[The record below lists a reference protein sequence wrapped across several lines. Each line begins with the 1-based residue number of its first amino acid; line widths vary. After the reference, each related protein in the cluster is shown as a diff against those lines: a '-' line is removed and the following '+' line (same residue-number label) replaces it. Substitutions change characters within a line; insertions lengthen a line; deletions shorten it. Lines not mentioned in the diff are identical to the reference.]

1 MSFVSFLL
9 NKRFYKHLAIILLL
23 GIVLFF
29 VAIKA
34 LDIYTNNGEY
44 IETPILQGADVDS
57 LMGTAS
63 DDYLLYEVVDSMYDD
78 YALPGTI
85 LMQNPKPGAK
95 VKPGRKIYLTI
106 VAKMSEMVNM
116 PNLIDLTLRRAIEV
130 IELSHLRVAHIDF
143 VPDMALNAV
152 LEQWYKGQK
161 VPNDTLLPK
170 YAAIE
175 LKVGNG
181 FGKQGAVVPYLIGK
195 SVDAAVSQIMKS
207 SLNVG
212 RIDTLASDNFEGDLR
227 VYKQTPMS
235 IPNMQ
240 HKTFLGDTV
249 NILLRSAN
257 GFDFKLWVESYIIPQ
272 DSLLQNDSLD
282 FESAFDVDTEED
294 F

>member
-1 MSFVSFLL
+1 MSFISFLL
-9 NKRFYKHLAIILLL
+9 SKSFYKHLAIILFL
-23 GIVLFF
+23 GMVLFF

-44 IETPILQGADVDS
+44 IETPILKGVDVDS
-57 LMGTAS
+57 LMTSAS

-78 YALPGTI
+78 YALPGTV
-85 LMQNPKPGAK
+85 LLQNPKPGAK

-106 VAKMSEMVNM
+106 VAKMSEKVKM

-130 IELSHLRVAHIDF
+130 VELSHLRVAHLDF
-143 VPDMALNAV
+143 VHDMALNAV
-152 LEQWYKGQK
+152 LEQWYQGRK

-175 LKVGNG
+175 LKVGDG
-181 FGKQGAVVPYLIGK
+181 FGKQAAVVPFLIGK
-195 SVDAAVSQIMKS
+195 SINAAMVQIMKS

-235 IPNMQ
+235 IPSMQ

-249 NILLRSAN
+249 DILLRSAN
-257 GFDFKLWVESYIIPQ
+257 GFDFQPWVESFMPQ
-272 DSLLQNDSLD
+272 DSLSQGDSLLFEDD
-282 FESAFDVDTEED
+282 FDLEDEEE

>member
-1 MSFVSFLL
+1 MSFVSFLFS
-9 NKRFYKHLAIILLL
+9 KSFYKHLAIILLL

-57 LMGTAS
+57 LMATAS
-63 DDYLLYEVVDSMYDD
+63 NNYLLYEVVDSMYDD
-78 YALPGTI
+78 YALPGTV

-106 VAKMSEMVNM
+106 VAKMSEMVKM

-130 IELSHLRVAHIDF
+130 VELSHLRIAHIDF

-152 LEQWYKGQK
+152 LDQWYQGQK

-181 FGKQGAVVPYLIGK
+181 FGKQAAVVPFLIGK
-195 SVDAAVSQIMKS
+195 SAEAAVTQIMKS

-235 IPNMQ
+235 IPDMQ

-249 NILLRSAN
+249 HLLLRSAN
-257 GFDFKLWVESYIIPQ
+257 GFDFQPWIESFISQ
-272 DSLLQNDSLD
+272 DSLLKVDSLY